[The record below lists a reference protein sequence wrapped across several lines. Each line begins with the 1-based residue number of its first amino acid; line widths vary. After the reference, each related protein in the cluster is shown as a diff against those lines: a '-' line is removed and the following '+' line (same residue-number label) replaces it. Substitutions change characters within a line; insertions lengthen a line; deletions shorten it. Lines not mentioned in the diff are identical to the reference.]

1 MKRHLPGPLVA
12 LLVIAAGVTAS
23 ACDVTPPAASANGT
37 TISVAT
43 LNSQLNAYAN
53 TEAGECLLQLEEP
66 QLSSTSNLGD
76 GGPGTYSMSYANAVL
91 KIQIEDLLAVQFA
104 QSKGLD
110 VTTSDLSA
118 ARSDLTSAL
127 SGEISTAVQNA
138 TSEGTTSPCETAT
151 GSSLAASALLSQLPA
166 SIGSSELSDD
176 AYYEKLLA
184 DGANLSAA
192 SIFDYY
198 AANKA
203 QFTLDCLSG
212 IVTASEAKANQVK
225 AQLDA
230 GASFP
235 SLARS
240 ESIDTETAETGGSLG
255 CSFTQAYLVQQLQQ
269 QNISVGKPLAP
280 VETSSTGEWSVY
292 EVTSQTVEPLTA
304 AKSLVQKELLQAT
317 ANVNRVNSEIVAFAH
332 RSSVSIDPQYGTW
345 SSLSIV
351 PPKAPPADLLPT
363 VSGAPATV
371 LQGGS
376 TGTTG
381 STGSTGT
388 GSGTSGSSTSSG

>member
-1 MKRHLPGPLVA
+1 VA
-12 LLVIAAGVTAS
+12 LVVIAAGVLAS
-23 ACDVTPPAASANGT
+23 ACDVTPPAATANGT
-37 TISVAT
+37 SISVAT

-53 TEAGECLLQLEEP
+53 TSAGECLLQLEEP
-66 QLSSTSNLGD
+66 QLSSISTLGD
-76 GGPGTYSMSYANAVL
+76 GGPGTYSMSYTNAVL
-91 KIQIEDLLAVQFA
+91 KIQIEDLLAVQYA

-110 VTTSDLSA
+110 VTTSDLST
-118 ARSDLTSAL
+118 ARSDLTSTL
-127 SGEISTAVQNA
+127 EGEISSAVQNA

-151 GSSLAASALLSQLPA
+151 GSALSASALLSQLPA
-166 SIGSSELSDD
+166 SIGSSELADD
-176 AYYEKLLA
+176 AYYEKLLS

-192 SIFDYY
+192 AIFDYY

-203 QFTLDCLSG
+203 EFTLDCLSG
-212 IVTASEAKANQVK
+212 IVTTSEVKANQVK
-225 AQLDA
+225 AQLEA

-240 ESIDTETAETGGSLG
+240 ESIDTETAATGGSLG
-255 CSFTQAYLVQQLQQ
+255 CSFTQAYLTQDLQQ

-280 VETSSTGEWSVY
+280 VEASSTGEWAVY

-317 ANVNRVNSEIVAFAH
+317 ANVDRVNNEIVAFAH

-351 PPKAPPADLLPT
+351 PPTAPPADLLPT
-363 VSGAPATV
+363 ASGSTPATV
-371 LQGGS
+371 LPGGS

-381 STGSTGT
+381 STGSGA
-388 GSGTSGSSTSSG
+388 GTSGSSSTSNG

>member
-12 LLVIAAGVTAS
+12 LVVIAAGVLAS
-23 ACDVTPPAASANGT
+23 ACDVTPPAATANGT
-37 TISVAT
+37 SISVAT

-53 TEAGECLLQLEEP
+53 TSAGECLLQLEEP
-66 QLSSTSNLGD
+66 QLSSISTLGD
-76 GGPGTYSMSYANAVL
+76 GGPGTYSMSYTNAVL
-91 KIQIEDLLAVQFA
+91 KIQIEDLLAVQYA

-110 VTTSDLSA
+110 VTTSDLST
-118 ARSDLTSAL
+118 ARSDLTSTL
-127 SGEISTAVQNA
+127 EGEISSAVQNA

-151 GSSLAASALLSQLPA
+151 GSALSASALLSQLPA
-166 SIGSSELSDD
+166 SIGSSELADD
-176 AYYEKLLA
+176 AYYEKLLS

-192 SIFDYY
+192 AIFDYY

-203 QFTLDCLSG
+203 EFTLDCLSG
-212 IVTASEAKANQVK
+212 IVTTSEVKANQVK
-225 AQLDA
+225 AQLEA

-240 ESIDTETAETGGSLG
+240 ESIDTETAATGGSLG
-255 CSFTQAYLVQQLQQ
+255 CSFTQAYLTQDLQQ

-280 VETSSTGEWSVY
+280 VEASSTGEWAVY

-317 ANVNRVNSEIVAFAH
+317 ANVDRVNNEIVAFAH

-351 PPKAPPADLLPT
+351 PPTAPPADLLPT
-363 VSGAPATV
+363 ASGSTPATV
-371 LQGGS
+371 LPGGS

-381 STGSTGT
+381 STGSGA
-388 GSGTSGSSTSSG
+388 GTSGSSSTSNG

>member
-1 MKRHLPGPLVA
+1 MVA
-12 LLVIAAGVTAS
+12 LIVIAAGVMAS
-23 ACDVTPPAASANGT
+23 ACNVTPPAASANGT
-37 TISVAT
+37 TIPVAT

-91 KIQIEDLLAVQFA
+91 KIQIEDLLAVQYA
-104 QSKGLD
+104 QSKGLN

-118 ARSDLTSAL
+118 AKSDLTSAL
-127 SGEISTAVQNA
+127 DGEISTAVQNA

-151 GSSLAASALLSQLPA
+151 GSSLGASALLSQLPA
-166 SIGSSELSDD
+166 SIGSSELADD
-176 AYYEKLLA
+176 AYYEKLLS
-184 DGANLSAA
+184 DGANLSSAA
-192 SIFDYY
+192 IFNYY

-225 AQLDA
+225 AQLEA
-230 GASFP
+230 GAPFP

-280 VETSSTGEWSVY
+280 VETSSTGEWAVY

-304 AKSLVQKELLQAT
+304 AKALVEKELLQAT
-317 ANVNRVNSEIVAFAH
+317 ANVDRVNNEIVAFAH
-332 RSSVSIDPQYGTW
+332 RSSVSLDPQYGTW

-351 PPKAPPADLLPT
+351 PPPAPPADLLPT
-363 VSGAPATV
+363 ASGSTPATV

-381 STGSTGT
+381 STGT
-388 GSGTSGSSTSSG
+388 GSGTSGSSTSNG